1 MSTIIALIGAADH
14 PDIVRALIAEH
25 EYQIG
30 KGSVVSD
37 SILIVRAC
45 RKHGLPLPAPK
56 IVKGLDDAAT
66 KANYTRCVQG
76 TNKPA
81 CSLEEAQVASRL
93 VSIAYVGP
101 GALRDRDGSYA
112 RHAHAARTTPV
123 RPVVPTVDPVAELE
137 REIERRK
144 AVGTAP
150 AIIAVMEKR
159 LAKLKEDH
167 GPK

>member
-1 MSTIIALIGAADH
+1 MTTIIDLISAADN
-14 PDIVRALIAEH
+14 PATVRALIAQH

-30 KGSVVSD
+30 RGSIVSD

-45 RKHGLPLPAPK
+45 RKHGLPLPASK

-76 TNKPA
+76 RNEPA

-101 GALRDRDGSYA
+101 GARRDRDGIYA
-112 RHAHAARTTPV
+112 RHVARTKPV
-123 RPVVPTVDPVAELE
+123 RPVAPPVDPVAELE
-137 REIERRK
+137 ADIKWRK
-144 AVGTAP
+144 AKGVAP

-159 LAKLKEDH
+159 LAKLKEERSI
-167 GPK
+167 

>member
-1 MSTIIALIGAADH
+1 MATIIDLISAADSS
-14 PDIVRALIAEH
+14 DTARVLIAQH
-25 EYQIG
+25 EYQSG
-30 KGSVVSD
+30 RGSIVSD

-56 IVKGLDDAAT
+56 IVKGLADAAT

-76 TNKPA
+76 RNEPA

-101 GALRDRDGSYA
+101 GAPRDRDGIYA
-112 RHAHAARTTPV
+112 RHAPRVARTTPV
-123 RPVVPTVDPVAELE
+123 RPVVPPVDPVAELE
-137 REIERRK
+137 ADIKWRK
-144 AVGTAP
+144 FKGVAP

-159 LAKLKEDH
+159 LAKLKEERSI
-167 GPK
+167 

>member
-1 MSTIIALIGAADH
+1 MATIIDLISAADSS
-14 PDIVRALIAEH
+14 DTARVLIAQH

-30 KGSVVSD
+30 RASIVSD

-66 KANYTRCVQG
+66 KANYTRCVRG
-76 TNKPA
+76 RNVPA

-101 GALRDRDGSYA
+101 GASRDRDGSYA
-112 RHAHAARTTPV
+112 RHTTRVARATPV
-123 RPVVPTVDPVAELE
+123 RPPVDPVADLE
-137 REIERRK
+137 ADIKWQK
-144 AVGTAP
+144 AQGVAP
-150 AIIAVMEKR
+150 AIIASKEKR
-159 LAKLKEDH
+159 LAKLKEERST
-167 GPK
+167 